1 MDGINLFD
9 SVGMSFFQTH
19 LRTPAGDAVFP
30 VITYL
35 GEAGAVWL
43 LLALFFLCRKSSR
56 RCGLLMLC
64 AVAGG
69 FLFGEMFLKNI
80 VCRARPFQM
89 FPGYTNPLISPPSG
103 FSFPSG
109 HSCSSFAAATV
120 LVGCFKKRAIP
131 AVLLAALIAFSRIY
145 LFVHWPTD
153 VLAGILLG
161 VLFGLLTLFLAK
173 RYQAKHSES
182 PDEAKE

>member
-9 SVGMSFFQTH
+9 SAAMSFLQTQ
-19 LRTPAGDAVFP
+19 LRTAAGDAVFP

-43 LLALFFLCRKSSR
+43 LLSFFFLCRKSSR
-56 RCGLLMLC
+56 LCGLLMLC

-69 FLFGEMFLKNI
+69 FLFGEVLLKNI
-80 VCRARPFQM
+80 VCRLRPFQA
-89 FPGYTNPLISPPSG
+89 FPAYTDLLISPPSG

-120 LVGCFKKRAIP
+120 LAGFYKKHAIP
-131 AVLLAALIAFSRIY
+131 AVVLAALIAFSRMY

-153 VLAGILLG
+153 VLAGVLLG
-161 VLFGLLTLFLAK
+161 ILFGLLTLFLAK
-173 RYQAKHSES
+173 KYQEKHGGQV
-182 PDEAKE
+182 DHVKE

>member
-9 SVGMSFFQTH
+9 SAVMSFVQTH
-19 LRTPAGDAVFP
+19 LRGSVGDAVFP

-43 LLALFFLCRKSSR
+43 LLSVFFLCRKVTR
-56 RCGLLMLC
+56 RRGLCMIC
-64 AVAGG
+64 AIVGG
-69 FLFGEMFLKNI
+69 FLFGEVLLKNI
-80 VCRARPFQM
+80 VCRARPFQA
-89 FPGYTNPLISPPSG
+89 FPAYTNLLISPPSG

-120 LVGCFKKRAIP
+120 LLGFSKKWGIP
-131 AVLLAALIAFSRIY
+131 AVILAALIASSRIY

-153 VLAGILLG
+153 VFAGILLG
-161 VLFGLLTLFLAK
+161 ILFGLLTLFIAK
-173 RYQAKHSES
+173 KIQQKNTKSET
-182 PDEAKE
+182 AA

>member
-9 SVGMSFFQTH
+9 SAVMALIQTQ
-19 LRTPAGDAVFP
+19 LRTSLGDAVFP
-30 VITYL
+30 IITYL

-43 LLALFFLCRKSSR
+43 LLSFFFLCRKSSR
-56 RCGLLMLC
+56 LCGLLMLC
-64 AVAGG
+64 AIAGG
-69 FLFGEMFLKNI
+69 FLFGEVFLKNI
-80 VCRARPFQM
+80 VCRARPFGA
-89 FPGYTNPLISPPSG
+89 FPGYTNLLISPPSG

-131 AVLLAALIAFSRIY
+131 AVLLATLIAFSRIY

-153 VLAGILLG
+153 VLAGIALG
-161 VLFGLLTLFLAK
+161 IIFGLLTLFLAK
-173 RYQAKHSES
+173 RYQGRRES
-182 PDEAKE
+182 VDERKE

>member
-9 SVGMSFFQTH
+9 SAIMSFLQTH
-19 LRTPAGDAVFP
+19 LRTTVGDAVFP
-30 VITYL
+30 VITFL

-56 RCGLLMLC
+56 LCGLLMIC
-64 AVAGG
+64 AIAGG
-69 FLFGEMFLKNI
+69 FLFGEVLLKNI
-80 VCRARPFQM
+80 VCRARPFQA
-89 FPGYTNPLISPPSG
+89 FPAYTNLLISPPSG

-120 LVGCFKKRAIP
+120 LVGFFKKRAIP

-153 VLAGILLG
+153 VLAGVLLG
-161 VLFGLLTLFLAK
+161 IVFGLLTLFLAK
-173 RYQAKHSES
+173 KYQEKRGGPLNET
-182 PDEAKE
+182 EE